1 MFSQRAPARALL
13 LAGASLFALPV
24 FTAAAQAADEPAV
37 LVDSV
42 IVTAN
47 PDPEDPA
54 VVGDARRR
62 LSETP
67 GAVSV
72 ISQES
77 FLSRQALGLDDILRD
92 APGVYAQ
99 KKWGGDVRISIRG
112 SGIGNANH
120 NRGLLIAQDGVPL
133 NEADGYGDSQIADP
147 LTTRYVEIYRGG
159 NALRFGGALLGGAI
173 NMVTPTG
180 KDAGFENQVR
190 IDGGSFGLLRENI
203 AVARQVGDWDGYAAL
218 TNQTGQGWRSQSQQ
232 NIQFAS
238 LNIGRAFGDDR
249 EVRLIINGSNIN
261 QEIPGALTL
270 QQFKDDP
277 RTTAAGNANL
287 DYQRNQRGLR
297 GSLRTTWRFN
307 DAWRLE
313 GAVYAV
319 WKDLDHPI
327 FQVID
332 QQSRNYGLFTRL
344 NWDGEIGGMRA
355 DAYAGFWLR
364 TGDMDSNFYVNL
376 GTARGAPRSRT
387 LQNADASDVFA
398 EGRLFVTGSLAVI
411 AGATWGRAGRDY
423 QSFALAG
430 VPGTFNL
437 KASKDYA
444 WFAPRVGLLWEG
456 QGGTQVFANLTKS
469 VEPPNF
475 GAMSPANTGFAPVRA
490 QEAWTG
496 EVGTRG
502 RAGAF
507 TWDITAYRAQL
518 DGEMLQYVVDLGNN
532 IPASTFNADKTVHQ
546 GVEAALDWR
555 FAPGWRLRQT
565 YTWSDFR
572 FDDDVQYG
580 DNRLPIA
587 PQHFYRAE
595 LRYEHAAGWF
605 VAPSVEWSA
614 SDIFTDYA
622 NTDRTKAPAYA
633 ILNLGVG
640 WRVNDRLSLFADAR
654 NLTDEAYISNVQ
666 AVTVSPPA
674 SPPPPMPQITQPAV
688 YWPGDGRSLFV
699 GVTVAF

>member
-1 MFSQRAPARALL
+1 MSSQLAPSRALL
-13 LAGASLFALPV
+13 LAGAAL
-24 FTAAAQAADEPAV
+24 AAVLSSAPAFAADEPGV

-42 IVTAN
+42 IVTGR
-47 PDPEDPA
+47 PDPEDPK
-54 VVGDARRR
+54 VVGDARRK

-77 FLSRQALGLDDILRD
+77 YASRQALALDDILRD

-120 NRGLLIAQDGVPL
+120 NRGILIAQDGVPL
-133 NEADGYGDSQIADP
+133 NEADGYGDSQVADP
-147 LTTRYVEIYRGG
+147 LTTRYVEVYRGG

-190 IDGGSFGLLRENI
+190 IDGGSFGLLRENV
-203 AVARQVGDWDGYAAL
+203 AVARQFGDWDGYAAL

-238 LNIGRAFGDDR
+238 LNLGRSFGEER
-249 EVRLIINGSNIN
+249 EVRLILNSSNIN
-261 QEIPGALTL
+261 QEIPGALT
-270 QQFKDDP
+270 QAQFEDDP
-277 RTTAAGNANL
+277 RQTAAGNYNL

-297 GSLRTTWRFN
+297 GSLRTTWRLS
-307 DAWRLE
+307 DDLLLE

-344 NWDGEIGGMRA
+344 NWNGRIAGLRA
-355 DAYAGFWLR
+355 DAYAGLWLR
-364 TGDMDSNFYVNL
+364 KGDLDSNFYVNL

-387 LQNADASDVFA
+387 LQNADATDLFA
-398 EGRLFVTGSLAVI
+398 EGRLVVTDSLAII
-411 AGATWGRAGRDY
+411 AGATWGTAGRDY
-423 QSFALAG
+423 QSFALPG
-430 VPGTFNL
+430 VGGTFNL
-437 KASKDYA
+437 KASKDYE
-444 WFAPRVGLLWEG
+444 WFAPRFGLLWESED
-456 QGGTQVFANLTKS
+456 GTQVFANITRS

-475 GAMSPANTGFAPVRA
+475 GAMSPTNAGFAPVEA

-496 EVGTRG
+496 EVGARG

-507 TWDITAYRAQL
+507 TWDVTAYRARL
-518 DGEMLQYVVDLGNN
+518 DGEMLQYTVAPG

-572 FDDDVQYG
+572 FDGDGQYG

-587 PQHFYRAE
+587 PEHFYRAE
-595 LRYEHAAGWF
+595 LRYENAAGWF

-614 SDIFTDYA
+614 SDIQVDYA
-622 NTDRTKAPAYA
+622 NTHQAPSYA
-633 ILNLGVG
+633 ILNLGAG
-640 WRVNDRLSLFADAR
+640 WSINDRLKLFIDAR
-654 NLTDEAYISNVQ
+654 NLADVSYVSNTQ
-666 AVTVSPPA
+666 AVISWKAAPGSA
-674 SPPPPMPQITQPAV
+674 I
-688 YWPGDGRSLFV
+688 YWPGDGRSVFGGL
-699 GVTVAF
+699 TVSF